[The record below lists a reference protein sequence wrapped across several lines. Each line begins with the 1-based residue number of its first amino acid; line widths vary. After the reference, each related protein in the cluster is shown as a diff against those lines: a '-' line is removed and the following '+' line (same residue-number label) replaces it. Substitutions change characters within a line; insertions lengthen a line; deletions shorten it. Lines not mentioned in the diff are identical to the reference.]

1 MNTLVLSL
9 KQEWFDLIK
18 AGIKKEEY
26 RELKPYWQK
35 RLKFHYFDSLVFTLG
50 YPKLEDTERRLVF
63 KNPCISIGTGRPEW
77 GAEFGRLYFVIT
89 WDS

>member
-35 RLKFHYFDSLVFTLG
+35 RLKFHFF
-50 YPKLEDTERRLVF
+50 
-63 KNPCISIGTGRPEW
+63 
-77 GAEFGRLYFVIT
+77 
-89 WDS
+89 